1 MTLLTPVLAALFCL
15 FDICFIFGSLTA
27 APTYSLTIKNRKLV
41 SPNPAYFPYLK
52 HLRGSFC
59 KMVPSQEKEYSTTLF
74 ARLIKIGHFS
84 MINAETL
91 KDINV

>member
-1 MTLLTPVLAALFCL
+1 
-15 FDICFIFGSLTA
+15 
-27 APTYSLTIKNRKLV
+27 
-41 SPNPAYFPYLK
+41 
-52 HLRGSFC
+52 
-59 KMVPSQEKEYSTTLF
+59 MVPSQEKEYSTTLF